1 MKTLFENE
9 KVKVS
14 ETGRDYD
21 FIATIENK
29 TQDDILITFPDID
42 DFSGEEFMIL
52 IPANDWIGILAI
64 EETPNLMQALEQ
76 GDFDI
81 NTYNTTTV

>member
-29 TQDDILITFPDID
+29 TQDDILITFPDTD
-42 DFSGEEFMIL
+42 DFFGEDFI
-52 IPANDWIGILAI
+52 IPANDWVGILAI